1 MVNRNAACSGR
12 HLCTLLTKNST
23 LLRMAAPLISGPGI
37 DALVLTD
44 WYRQMMA
51 IRTVE
56 ERLGQVSRAG
66 ELPGP
71 VHLSIGQE
79 AVAVGV
85 SASLR
90 KGDWATSTHRGH
102 GHYIAL
108 GGEARSLVAEIYG
121 RGTGICGGKGGS
133 MHVADLGVGML
144 GANGIVGAG
153 IGLATGAAL
162 TAKTNHSGGVAVAF
176 FGDGGANEG
185 ILLEALN
192 LAAIWKL
199 PMIFVCENNGWS
211 EFTPTAALTAGRIAD
226 RATPFGIPAEQ
237 VDGNDVVAVHRAAT
251 GAIERARRGDGPTL
265 LEMMTYRLRGH
276 VESESTFLPK
286 AYRSEEELEGRQKL
300 DPVVQL
306 RSRLEAMGVPPS
318 ELDVIDVEAGQ
329 HADDAFEFA
338 RDSPMPDPASAF
350 TDVFALTTS

>member
-1 MVNRNAACSGR
+1 
-12 HLCTLLTKNST
+12 
-23 LLRMAAPLISGPGI
+23 MAAPPTSEAGI

-71 VHLSIGQE
+71 VHLSVGQE

-108 GGEARSLVAEIYG
+108 GGDARLLVAEIYG
-121 RGTGICGGKGGS
+121 RATGICGGKGGS

-144 GANGIVGAG
+144 GANGIVAAG

-162 TAKTNHSGGVAVAF
+162 TAKTNHSQGVAVAF

-192 LAAIWKL
+192 LASVWKL
-199 PMIFVCENNGWS
+199 PLIFVCENNGWS
-211 EFTPTAALTAGRIAD
+211 EFTPTAALTAGKIAD
-226 RATPFGIPAEQ
+226 RATPFGIPSEQ

-251 GAIERARRGDGPTL
+251 AAIERARRGDGPTL

-276 VESESTFLPK
+276 VESEPTFLPRT
-286 AYRSEEELEGRQKL
+286 YRSEDEVEGWRTLDPITQLRKRLEGL
-300 DPVVQL
+300 GT
-306 RSRLEAMGVPPS
+306 SAA
-318 ELDVIDVEAGQ
+318 ELDAIDVAAGE
-329 HADDAFEFA
+329 HADAAFEFA
-338 RDSPMPDPASAF
+338 RESPMPDPATAF
-350 TDVFALTTS
+350 TDVFAGTTS